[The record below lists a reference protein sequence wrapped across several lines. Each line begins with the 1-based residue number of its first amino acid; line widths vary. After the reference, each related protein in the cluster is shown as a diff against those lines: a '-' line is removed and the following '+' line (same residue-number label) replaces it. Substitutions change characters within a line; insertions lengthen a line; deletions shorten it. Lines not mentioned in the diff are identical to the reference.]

1 MRLKDWY
8 CGLDIGSESVR
19 AVLARV
25 HPGEPEGSTR
35 LEILAVGQA
44 DAEGIQ
50 NGEVVRPEAASD
62 SIRRAMEEL
71 EQSAGLEV
79 GEAWVSVGARNRR
92 SINSSGEV
100 RVHSEAITDRD
111 VERAVKSAIPQ
122 GGRETWLRP
131 PYELLHA
138 LPQEYWVDDL
148 DATQDPT
155 GWSGERIQ
163 AFVHLVSCPRE
174 ALRRVEKAVNTVGV
188 AVRGLA
194 FSSFA
199 TAEGVFEPEEEHAD
213 EFLLMDI
220 GAANT
225 GLAVYRDGAVWWSDV
240 MPSGGRAYTRDVS
253 LGLQTPFAT
262 AEEAK
267 RRFGHA
273 LFGAVPE
280 EEIFELPIAGSRN
293 PQIFRRR
300 ILARILQAR
309 AESDMTRLRDNLR
322 KWLDQVPGR
331 IVISGGGANLDALD
345 EVVRLVFGATVERR
359 GPRNLSGLADRVDHA
374 QFAAAVGLCRHGAKE
389 DARTAA
395 TRADASGF
403 VPRLVRSVG
412 EEVRRVAGRLWR
424 AG

>member
-1 MRLKDWY
+1 MKRKDWQ

-44 DAEGIQ
+44 KAQGMQDG
-50 NGEVVRPEAASD
+50 GVVRPEAASD

-71 EQSAGLEV
+71 EQSAGVEV
-79 GEAWVSVGARNRR
+79 GEAWVSIGARNRR

-100 RVHSEAITDRD
+100 RVQSETITDRD
-111 VERAVKSAIPQ
+111 VERAVRSAIPQ
-122 GGRETWLRP
+122 PGRETWLCE

-148 DATQDPT
+148 DGARDPT

-163 AFVHLVSCPRE
+163 AFVHLVSCPRDV
-174 ALRRVEKAVNTVGV
+174 LRRVEKAVNTAGV
-188 AVRGLA
+188 SVRGMAL
-194 FSSFA
+194 SSFA
-199 TAEGVFEPEEEHAD
+199 TAEGVFEPEENTD

-225 GLAVYRDGAVWWSDV
+225 GLAVVRAGAVWWSDV
-240 MPSGGRAYTRDVS
+240 MPTGGSAYTRDVS
-253 LGLQTPFAT
+253 LGLQTPFAS

-273 LFGAVPE
+273 LFGAVSE
-280 EEIFELPIAGSRN
+280 DETFELSIAGSGA
-293 PQIFRRR
+293 PHLFKRR

-309 AESDMTRLRDNLR
+309 AESDMTLLRDNLR
-322 KWLDQVPGR
+322 KWLERMPGR
-331 IVISGGGANLDALD
+331 IVISGGGANLAALD
-345 EVVRLVFGATVERR
+345 EVVRLVFGAAVERR
-359 GPRNLSGLADRVDHA
+359 GPRNVTGLADRVDHA
-374 QFAAAVGLCRHGAKE
+374 QFAAAVGLCRLGAKK
-389 DARTAA
+389 DARAA
-395 TRADASGF
+395 ARAEPAGI